1 MQDRKLIVVANL
13 LPRKLV
19 GFKSFGMVLCA
30 SSTGEDGKE
39 RVEFIDPPLS
49 SMPGDRIIG
58 AGLSSLALTA
68 KQCDKKKAFEIL
80 APSLLVN
87 SEGIATWENLE
98 LVSAT
103 TGENCKAPS
112 LRNCPI
118 H

>member
-1 MQDRKLIVVANL
+1 
-13 LPRKLV
+13 
-19 GFKSFGMVLCA
+19 MVRTYVIQVYKYMHIYYL
-30 SSTGEDGKE
+30 
-39 RVEFIDPPLS
+39 
-49 SMPGDRIIG
+49 GDRIIG

-68 KQCDKKKAFEIL
+68 KQCDKRKAFEVL